1 MTINSEKNQKHIICS
16 PWHRVSLTVG
26 FLPIHSYSSSLRL
39 WCACWVV
46 VVWPAVDLLLAVGV
60 ARRWWR
66 RPIRYSQLSASALDL
81 EPATTA
87 GAATAKR
94 YNKRSFIG
102 RDEEGDDGC
111 CYGFSIWSREARELL
126 NCLELALMKDYELL
140 GGWSKWWLFL
150 CLHVLGLIL
159 LTCDSTCVWLLNKNG
174 GKLPSSA
181 RLRGELW
188 EISLSWA
195 EFHGFPLVSTVL
207 LFLIIVSTITWD
219 SVVISLS

>member
-1 MTINSEKNQKHIICS
+1 MTMNSEKNQKHIICS

-111 CYGFSIWSREARELL
+111 CYGLSIWSREARELL
-126 NCLELALMKDYELL
+126 NCLELALMKNYEL

-150 CLHVLGLIL
+150 CLHAWLGLIL
-159 LTCDSTCVWLLNKNG
+159 LLSNLTKSLICWIKNG
-174 GKLPSSA
+174 DEQPSSA
-181 RLRGELW
+181 IRGELHILGDKTIFVY
-188 EISLSWA
+188 EHLYI
-195 EFHGFPLVSTVL
+195 VL
-207 LFLIIVSTITWD
+207 LCHHPPQKGTKAHR
-219 SVVISLS
+219 

>member
-1 MTINSEKNQKHIICS
+1 MLCS
-16 PWHRVSLTVG
+16 PWQRVSLTVG

-126 NCLELALMKDYELL
+126 NCLELALMKNYEL

-150 CLHVLGLIL
+150 CLHAWLGLIL
-159 LTCDSTCVWLLNKNG
+159 LLSNWTKRLICWIKNG
-174 GKLPSSA
+174 DELPSSA
-181 RLRGELW
+181 IRGELH
-188 EISLSWA
+188 IL
-195 EFHGFPLVSTVL
+195 GDK
-207 LFLIIVSTITWD
+207 TIF
-219 SVVISLS
+219 V

>member
-126 NCLELALMKDYELL
+126 NCLELALMKNYEL
-140 GGWSKWWLFL
+140 GGWSKWWLFSVCTL
-150 CLHVLGLIL
+150 DLVWFYSIEPNWTKSLI
-159 LTCDSTCVWLLNKNG
+159 CWIKNG
-174 GKLPSSA
+174 DELPSSA
-181 RLRGELW
+181 IRGELH
-188 EISLSWA
+188 IL
-195 EFHGFPLVSTVL
+195 GDK
-207 LFLIIVSTITWD
+207 TIF
-219 SVVISLS
+219 V

>member
-126 NCLELALMKDYELL
+126 NCLELALMKNYEL

-150 CLHVLGLIL
+150 CLHAWLGLIL
-159 LTCDSTCVWLLNKNG
+159 LLSNWTKSLICWIKNG
-174 GKLPSSA
+174 DEQPSSA
-181 RLRGELW
+181 IRGELH
-188 EISLSWA
+188 IL
-195 EFHGFPLVSTVL
+195 GDK
-207 LFLIIVSTITWD
+207 TIF
-219 SVVISLS
+219 V

>member
-102 RDEEGDDGC
+102 RDERGGDGC
-111 CYGFSIWSREARELL
+111 CYGFSMTKRWCMVYKARERERIA
-126 NCLELALMKDYELL
+126 ELPWTGVDENWWVRRMIKVMTISLFARAWFDYTYL
-140 GGWSKWWLFL
+140 WFYL
-150 CLHVLGLIL
+150 CLI
-159 LTCDSTCVWLLNKNG
+159 
-174 GKLPSSA
+174 
-181 RLRGELW
+181 
-188 EISLSWA
+188 A
-195 EFHGFPLVSTVL
+195 E
-207 LFLIIVSTITWD
+207 
-219 SVVISLS
+219 